1 MIDRSTFVNDKPLGS
16 LQDAIDL
23 IGDASYWHQA
33 SWVAVRVEDL
43 PEGFFV
49 LSSGVAG
56 EIVQKFAQ
64 YGMGL
69 AVVGD
74 VSSYE
79 VSSTPF
85 RDWVRESNR
94 GRQLWFVADVE
105 ALEEKRRETGR

>member
-1 MIDRSTFVNDKPLGS
+1 MSVFVNEKPLIS
-16 LQDAIDL
+16 VQDAIDL

-33 SWVAVRVEDL
+33 SWVAVRVEEL

-79 VSSTPF
+79 VGSTPF

-94 GRQLWFVADVE
+94 GWQLWFVADVA
-105 ALEEKRRETGR
+105 ALEQKRQDTGR

>member
-1 MIDRSTFVNDKPLGS
+1 MSVFVSTTVLTS
-16 LQDAIDL
+16 VQDAIDL

-43 PEGFFV
+43 PAGFFV

-64 YGMGL
+64 YGTGL

-94 GRQLWFVADVE
+94 GWQLWFVADVE
-105 ALEEKRRETGR
+105 ALEQKRRETGR

>member
-1 MIDRSTFVNDKPLGS
+1 MSVFVSSAVLRSV
-16 LQDAIDL
+16 QDAIDL
-23 IGDASYWHQA
+23 IGEASYWHQA

-43 PEGFFV
+43 PEGFFT

-74 VSSYE
+74 VSGFAE
-79 VSSTPF
+79 SSTPF

-94 GRQLWFVADVE
+94 GWQLWFVEDVE
-105 ALEEKRRETGR
+105 ALERKRRETGR

>member
-1 MIDRSTFVNDKPLGS
+1 MSVYLSEKPLTS
-16 LQDAIDL
+16 VQDAIDL

-33 SWVAVRVEDL
+33 AWVAVRIEDL
-43 PEGFFV
+43 PAGFFE

-74 VSSYE
+74 ISAYE
-79 VSSTPF
+79 AGSTPF

-94 GRQLWFVADVE
+94 GWQLWFVADVE
-105 ALEEKRRETGR
+105 ALERKRRETGR

>member
-1 MIDRSTFVNDKPLGS
+1 MSVFVNEQALTS
-16 LQDAIDL
+16 VQDAIDL

-33 SWVAVRVEDL
+33 AWVAVRVEDL
-43 PEGFFV
+43 PEGFFA

-69 AVVGD
+69 VVVGD
-74 VSSYE
+74 VSAYE

-94 GRQLWFVADVE
+94 GWQLWFVADVE
-105 ALEEKRRETGR
+105 ALEQKRRETGR

>member
-1 MIDRSTFVNDKPLGS
+1 MSVFVSTKALGT

-69 AVVGD
+69 AVLGD

-79 VSSTPF
+79 EGSTPF

-94 GRQLWFVADVE
+94 GWQLWFVADVE
-105 ALEEKRRETGR
+105 ALEQKRQETGR

>member
-1 MIDRSTFVNDKPLGS
+1 MSVFVNQQPLGT

-23 IGDASYWHQA
+23 IGDASYHHQA
-33 SWVAVRVEDL
+33 SWVAIRVEDL
-43 PEGFFV
+43 PAAFFV

-74 VSSYE
+74 VSAYE
-79 VSSTPF
+79 ASSTPF

-94 GRQLWFVADVE
+94 GWQLWFVADVE
-105 ALEEKRRETGR
+105 ALATKRRETGR

>member
-1 MIDRSTFVNDKPLGS
+1 MSVFVSAKPLGTP
-16 LQDAIDL
+16 QDAIDL
-23 IGDASYWHQA
+23 IGDASYWHHA
-33 SWVAVRVEDL
+33 TWVAVRVEDL
-43 PEGFFV
+43 PDGFFA

-64 YGMGL
+64 YGVGL

-74 VSSYE
+74 VASYE

-94 GRQLWFVADVE
+94 GWQLWFVADVA
-105 ALEEKRRETGR
+105 ALEQKRQETGR